1 MDIVIIT
8 GLSGA
13 GKTSTLRVLEDMGYY
28 TMDNLPPALISN
40 FVELTEN
47 AQKRIDELAVVVDL
61 RGGAFFEDL
70 VETTVALRE
79 AGHHVFVL
87 YLEASDATII
97 RRYKELRR
105 PHPMAGHGDLVSGI
119 RTERESLANV
129 RPTADLV
136 LDTSRLTAQ
145 RLKQKLEA
153 LFQSKTTRDVMFISV
168 NSFGFKNGILE
179 DADLVFDVRFL
190 PNPYW
195 EEDLRMHNGL
205 DAEVRDYVLASETTT
220 MFLENSRNSSIS
232 SCPSILERA
241 RIRSSSASVVR
252 AANIGAS
259 SSRRN
264 SENISRKTARAS
276 RPITGIDRY
285 GKEIALTRGHDRRRH
300 GELHA
305 LTRAQSVHR
314 RNHGDRHRRGRR
326 RRLGDFASRTRHFA
340 AGRCAQLSLCAR
352 Q

>member
-205 DAEVRDYVLASETTT
+205 DAEVRDYVLTSETTT
-220 MFLENSRNSSIS
+220 MFMEKLEELLDFLVPEYLREGKNSLVIGIGCTGGKHR
-232 SCPSILERA
+232 
-241 RIRSSSASVVR
+241 SVVIAEELR
-252 AANIGAS
+252 KYLAQNGA
-259 SSRRN
+259 RVTTYHR
-264 SENISRKTARAS
+264 
-276 RPITGIDRY
+276 DR
-285 GKEIALTRGHDRRRH
+285 
-300 GELHA
+300 
-305 LTRAQSVHR
+305 
-314 RNHGDRHRRGRR
+314 
-326 RRLGDFASRTRHFA
+326 
-340 AGRCAQLSLCAR
+340 SLW
-352 Q
+352 